1 MQFATLNGITL
12 HYQVIGAAP
21 EKPQLVFINSLGTD
35 FRIWRDVIVRFV
47 GEAGIVT
54 YDKRGHGLTE
64 ATPAPY
70 TIDDHV
76 GDLIALL
83 DHLGV
88 KGAVIVGLSVGG
100 LIAQSLASKRPDLVR
115 ALVLCDTGMKIGNE
129 AIWNQRIE
137 AIQSKGMEAIG
148 DAVMER
154 WFTPDFRDKHADEVA
169 GYRTMMTRIPMDGY
183 IGTCA
188 AIRDADLTDIA
199 TTLPQPTACIVGDQD
214 VSTTPAI
221 VAEMAKTIPGARYDV
236 IKDCGHLPCVEQPHM
251 LADII
256 KAFVADIAAG

>member
-1 MQFATLNGITL
+1 MQFATINDVTL
-12 HYQVIGAAP
+12 HYQVIGAPP

-54 YDKRGHGLTE
+54 YDKRGHGLSDV
-64 ATPAPY
+64 TPAPY
-70 TIDDHV
+70 MLDDHV
-76 GDLIALL
+76 NDLIALL
-83 DHLGV
+83 DHLNV
-88 KGAVIVGLSVGG
+88 KGAILVGLSVGG
-100 LIAQSLASKRPDLVR
+100 LIAQSLASKRPDLVQ
-115 ALVLCDTGMKIGNE
+115 ALVLCDTGMRIGNE

-137 AIQSKGMEAIG
+137 AIQSRGMAAIG
-148 DAVMER
+148 NAVMER
-154 WFTPDFRDKHADEVA
+154 WFTPAFREAKHEEMV
-169 GYRTMMTRIPMDGY
+169 GYRNMVTRIPMDGY

-199 TTLPQPTACIVGDQD
+199 STLPQPAACIVGDGD
-214 VSTTPAI
+214 VATTPAL

-236 IKDCGHLPCVEQPHM
+236 IKDCGHLPCVEQPQM

-256 KAFVADIAAG
+256 KAFIADVAYG